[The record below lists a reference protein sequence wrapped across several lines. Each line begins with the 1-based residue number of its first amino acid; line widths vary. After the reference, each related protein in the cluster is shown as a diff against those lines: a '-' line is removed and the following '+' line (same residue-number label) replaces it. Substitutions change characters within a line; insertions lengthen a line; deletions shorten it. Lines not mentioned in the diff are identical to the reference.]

1 MTFLKKFILIT
12 SIFCL
17 IIHLLLIITEH
28 TSFNY
33 LIFIPLCYAI
43 SFICLPKNICIGS
56 GTTMLLVVS
65 FIRYLIY
72 PILLSIDIS
81 NNTYTPPYNFNT
93 AIGLMCFEIFIINF
107 SIAIFNKKVEKF
119 QPNINIEK
127 ANIIPI
133 IACCIYFIIVII
145 YPEAFANKHFIGSPE
160 NMGRSEV
167 KISGVISQI
176 IAWSEFLIITY
187 FFTSFYQKYI
197 IKRRKRFYY
206 LSILIILIPCLFF
219 TGSSRLSLLM
229 PLICSIFFL
238 KKVYPRQSNK
248 IILSILTYGIIAIF
262 ILSIQKFYGDISSST
277 IADNSSNSNLRD
289 LLNIYFG
296 GVENIC
302 IGLNSYESFGSSIEV
317 FINDFL
323 RNAMG
328 ISKYFV
334 ENPNNSVTIFNRF
347 FYNDFY
353 ASEDQICPTIIEGLL
368 MFGPC
373 LCFIP
378 TLIMTFS
385 ISWLDRQTAKSNSIQ
400 LIYLYSYVG
409 SLIGWCVPG
418 NLMHLST
425 AFFNIFI
432 PLYVLS
438 YLNKNKRKKSIYHT
452 NNTIN
457 SQCL

>member
-206 LSILIILIPCLFF
+206 LSSASP
-219 TGSSRLSLLM
+219 
-229 PLICSIFFL
+229 P
-238 KKVYPRQSNK
+238 
-248 IILSILTYGIIAIF
+248 
-262 ILSIQKFYGDISSST
+262 
-277 IADNSSNSNLRD
+277 
-289 LLNIYFG
+289 
-296 GVENIC
+296 
-302 IGLNSYESFGSSIEV
+302 
-317 FINDFL
+317 
-323 RNAMG
+323 
-328 ISKYFV
+328 
-334 ENPNNSVTIFNRF
+334 PN
-347 FYNDFY
+347 
-353 ASEDQICPTIIEGLL
+353 
-368 MFGPC
+368 
-373 LCFIP
+373 
-378 TLIMTFS
+378 
-385 ISWLDRQTAKSNSIQ
+385 
-400 LIYLYSYVG
+400 
-409 SLIGWCVPG
+409 
-418 NLMHLST
+418 
-425 AFFNIFI
+425 
-432 PLYVLS
+432 
-438 YLNKNKRKKSIYHT
+438 
-452 NNTIN
+452 
-457 SQCL
+457 